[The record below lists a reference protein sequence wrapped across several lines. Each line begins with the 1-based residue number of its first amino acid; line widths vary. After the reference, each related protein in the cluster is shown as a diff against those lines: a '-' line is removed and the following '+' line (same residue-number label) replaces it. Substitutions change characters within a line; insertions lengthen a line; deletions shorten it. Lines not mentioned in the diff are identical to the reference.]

1 MSYILYCWH
10 FPIAVLL
17 KYTSANTY
25 HELTAELKAGGIAAS
40 FAAGVAIVEPFCRK
54 KDAVSDRKFMCGV
67 FCVWLGFLLFAT
79 FGASRGGVR
88 YSDFM
93 PTDDGGAA
101 GPGTALGSSCAFN
114 SGGGGSTPGHVI
126 FKLVNTSASQDPAYL
141 ARRLSVE
148 ATIPSIAAE
157 PRWGGK
163 VEFYELAS
171 YYEVADDGSSNSS
184 SGGVVPLLQLV
195 EPPQWEILGTR
206 ILAMLI

>member
-1 MSYILYCWH
+1 MRLLYFKMCVYCLSLSLSLSHISFFRSFFLSYVFQTDCLCFEKMSYIVYCCH

-17 KYTSANTY
+17 KYTSANTC
-25 HELTAELKAGGIAAS
+25 HELIAELKAGGIAAS

-93 PTDDGGAA
+93 PTDDGGVA

-126 FKLVNTSASQDPAYL
+126 FKLVNTSASQVF
-141 ARRLSVE
+141 RL
-148 ATIPSIAAE
+148 
-157 PRWGGK
+157 R
-163 VEFYELAS
+163 L
-171 YYEVADDGSSNSS
+171 
-184 SGGVVPLLQLV
+184 
-195 EPPQWEILGTR
+195 
-206 ILAMLI
+206 

>member
-1 MSYILYCWH
+1 MRLLSFSLSLFLIFLSFVLSFSRMTFKPIVFVEKMSYILYCWH

-126 FKLVNTSASQDPAYL
+126 FKLVNTSASQVF
-141 ARRLSVE
+141 RL
-148 ATIPSIAAE
+148 
-157 PRWGGK
+157 R
-163 VEFYELAS
+163 L
-171 YYEVADDGSSNSS
+171 
-184 SGGVVPLLQLV
+184 
-195 EPPQWEILGTR
+195 
-206 ILAMLI
+206 